1 MGHRWRFTTG
11 VITPAIMLLLLLP
24 GSPRYACGEQGQA
37 EVPAGPD
44 SDNSIMKDGKISLTL
59 RDMPIAEVMEML
71 SRAARVN
78 VLLSDNVEGK
88 VSVNLYDVSID
99 QAIDAIVASAGFS
112 VEERMGSYFIV
123 ERDEAGKHSAG
134 GPTRLRTFKVQYSDP
149 DVIAEILESHLSGY
163 GQVTTL
169 PERRMLVVEDTPHFL
184 NRISKLLQQL
194 DRQPRQI
201 LIEAQIL
208 EVGLK
213 DSESYGLDWAALLN
227 SGGRNIDFGTKG
239 LSNPGSPGLFLDYF
253 SSDLTLVLDALR
265 TRERLRTLSTPKLLA
280 LEDQEAETIIG
291 DRLGYNV
298 TTTIDNVT
306 TTSTEFLESGVI
318 LRVKPAVDEQGRVLL
333 EIHPEVSTGS
343 VSDDGI
349 PNQKTTE
356 VTTTMLVESGKTV
369 FIGGLIK
376 RTASETREGIPVL
389 GDIPGLGLLFSNKGI
404 KSINTELV
412 VLITP
417 HILDNGRIA
426 IDSGKGAMVNEVSD
440 DLDERPIKIEKTM
453 SKMKRF
459 EDMRVPGFGDKSAVE
474 TTVVEAEV
482 SAAESEE
489 LLFFAGKPPAAGN
502 PVENDAGA
510 AVENDSWFYE

>member
-1 MGHRWRFTTG
+1 MKEHNRQFTTG
-11 VITPAIMLLLLLP
+11 AVPMGIMLLLLLCP
-24 GSPRYACGEQGQA
+24 MRPAVSEQQQA
-37 EVPAGPD
+37 EMPVERGSD
-44 SDNSIMKDGKISLTL
+44 SSFLKDGKITLTL
-59 RDMPIAEVMEML
+59 RDMALSEVMEML
-71 SRAARVN
+71 SRAARVSI
-78 VLLSDNVEGK
+78 LLSDKVQGN
-88 VSVNLYDVSID
+88 VSVNLYDVTID
-99 QAIDAIVASAGFS
+99 DAIEAIVTSAGYG
-112 VEERMGSYFIV
+112 VERRRGSYFV
-123 ERDEAGKHSAG
+123 VDRGEAGRHSPG

-149 DVIAEILESHLSGY
+149 AVIAGILENHLSGY

-184 NRISKLLQQL
+184 DRISRLLREL

-227 SGGRNIDFGTKG
+227 SGSKTLDFGTQG
-239 LSNPGSPGLFLDYF
+239 LGDPGSAGLFLDYF
-253 SSDLTLVLDALR
+253 SNDLTLVLDALR
-265 TRERLRTLSTPKLLA
+265 TRDRLRTLSTPKLLA

-318 LRVKPAVDEQGRVLL
+318 LRVKPSVDEQGRILL
-333 EIHPEVSTGS
+333 DIHPEVSTGS

-349 PNQKTTE
+349 PNQNTTE

-376 RTASETREGIPVL
+376 RSAQETREGVPVL
-389 GDIPGLGLLFSNKGI
+389 GDIPGLGLLFSNKAI
-404 KSINTELV
+404 SSINTELV

-417 HILDNGRIA
+417 HILDDGRVSMDA
-426 IDSGKGAMVNEVSD
+426 GKGSMVSEVAEN
-440 DLDERPIKIEKTM
+440 LEVQPRKIERTM
-453 SKMKRF
+453 SKVKRF
-459 EDMRVPGFGDKSAVE
+459 EDILGIGPGQEEAQGSVPVQ
-474 TTVVEAEV
+474 
-482 SAAESEE
+482 
-489 LLFFAGKPPAAGN
+489 
-502 PVENDAGA
+502 NDAA
-510 AVENDSWFYE
+510 APAYEDTWFYE